1 MKKLT
6 EPNGFEGRFSF
17 SFKNEELQWQGQ
29 IISKVSEGL
38 TLSGRYTQ
46 VPRVRPDECN
56 RDFSPSVLLSHR
68 QLRGF
73 H

>member
-46 VPRVRPDECN
+46 VPRVRSDE
-56 RDFSPSVLLSHR
+56 
-68 QLRGF
+68 
-73 H
+73 